1 MRKYLM
7 RVRLPVTQA
16 DDLLRELFDRNIT
29 QLTLMPSLTHAAT
42 AYKNIRALFSAQSAP
57 YSR

>member
-29 QLTLMPSLTHAAT
+29 QLTLMPSLTHAAK
-42 AYKNIRALFSAQSAP
+42 AYKNIRALFPAQSAP
-57 YSR
+57 